1 MMTAAGIT
9 APSAVRM
16 LELIYNSRLQEL
28 AEDAQFDQ
36 VRPQGN
42 LFDTILPLARRIA
55 DDLTVDARLTHA
67 LAELDW

>member
-1 MMTAAGIT
+1 
-9 APSAVRM
+9 M

-36 VRPQGN
+36 VRLQAN
-42 LFDTILPLARRIA
+42 LFDTILPLAPRIG